1 LCSLRFSS
9 PHVLKNRRPRLQ
21 VAVPKRRIMPRQSQR
36 PSQKDL
42 SAPWKSRQ
50 PMGNSRSHR
59 HHSIAKSL
67 QPALTQKKMRMELD
81 GIPQFF

>member
-1 LCSLRFSS
+1 LCSLHFSS
-9 PHVLKNRRPRLQ
+9 PHALNKRRPRLQ
-21 VAVPKRRIMPRQSQR
+21 EAVPKRRIMPRQSQR

-59 HHSIAKSL
+59 HHPIAQSL
-67 QPALTQKKMRMELD
+67 QPALTQKEFRMGLD
-81 GIPQFF
+81 GTPQFF